1 MQEVPSMKA
10 SERRLIMILVVL
22 AAVCGGVVLSQRLLS
37 MQHGIERRE
46 QTLELRQMEAQALL
60 AETDLWQQRL
70 EWLQVSQPP
79 MSSENE
85 ASQELLEGLLTSAAA
100 QGLVVQKKQLHEPV
114 SEKFYREVGV
124 TLTVKGGLPAVFRWM
139 HQILSP
145 ESFCVVT
152 ELKVVPDSADPASVV
167 ATIHFS
173 RLHAPAMAES
183 SR

>member
-1 MQEVPSMKA
+1 MQEVASMKA

-22 AAVCGGVVLSQRLLS
+22 AAVCGGVVLSQRLLR

-46 QTLELRQMEAQALL
+46 QTLKLRLMEAQALL

-70 EWLQVSQPP
+70 DWLQASQPP
-79 MSSENE
+79 MTSENE
-85 ASQELLEGLLTSAAA
+85 ASQDLLEGLLSSAAA

-114 SEKFYREVGV
+114 SEKFYCEVGV
-124 TLTVKGGLPAVFRWM
+124 TLTVKGALPAVFSWM

-152 ELKVVPDSADPASVV
+152 ELKVVPDSADPASVA
-167 ATIHFS
+167 ATLHFS
-173 RLHAPAMAES
+173 RLHAPALAES
-183 SR
+183 SK

>member
-1 MQEVPSMKA
+1 MKD
-10 SERRLIMILVVL
+10 SERRLIMILGVL
-22 AAVCGGVVLSQRLLS
+22 AAVCGGVVLTQRLLR

-46 QTLELRQMEAQALL
+46 QALELRQMEAQAIL

-79 MSSENE
+79 MTSENE
-85 ASQELLEGLLTSAAA
+85 ASQELLEGLLTSATA
-100 QGLVVQKKQLHEPV
+100 QGLVVHRKQLHEGV

-124 TLTVKGGLPAVFRWM
+124 TLAVKGGLPAVFRWM
-139 HQILSP
+139 HQFLSP

-173 RLHAPAMAES
+173 RLHAPAMAAS

>member
-1 MQEVPSMKA
+1 MKA

-22 AAVCGGVVLSQRLLS
+22 AAVCIGAVLTQRLLRL
-37 MQHGIERRE
+37 QHGLERRE

-70 EWLQVSQPP
+70 DWLQVSQPG
-79 MSSENE
+79 MTSENE

-100 QGLVVQKKQLHEPV
+100 QGLVVQKKQLHESV
-114 SEKFYREVGV
+114 STKFYREVGV
-124 TLTVKGGLPAVFRWM
+124 TLTVKGQLPAVFRWM
-139 HQILSP
+139 HQLLSP

-152 ELKVVPDSADPASVV
+152 ALKVVPDSADPASVV

-173 RLHAPAMAES
+173 RLHAPALAEES
-183 SR
+183 SK